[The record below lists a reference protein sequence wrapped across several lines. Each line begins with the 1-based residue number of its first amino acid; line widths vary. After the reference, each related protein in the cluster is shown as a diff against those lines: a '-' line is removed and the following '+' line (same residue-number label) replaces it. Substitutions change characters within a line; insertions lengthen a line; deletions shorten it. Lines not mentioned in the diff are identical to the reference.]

1 MNILEACFKPQKKPQ
16 KNHCHESKIIIK
28 DKPMRFL
35 PTLALFALAISTAS
49 AGSLF
54 GPPPFTNGS
63 PLPTGVQG
71 SYQASAVGQ
80 GITGIIRFAY
90 NSDGNPSALGNNDYI
105 FFING
110 TIVTGQTDAAIM
122 TNKIYGV
129 LNTPDPIT
137 PPPTLSSFDSLGG
150 SFNAKINTKSPFY
163 SFKGNGILA
172 TFEQLT
178 AVNRTFTVRGMRT
191 SLTP

>member
-1 MNILEACFKPQKKPQ
+1 
-16 KNHCHESKIIIK
+16 
-28 DKPMRFL
+28 MRFL
-35 PTLALFALAISTAS
+35 PTLALFALTLSTAS

-80 GITGIIRFAY
+80 GITGIIRFSY
-90 NSDGNPSALGNNDYI
+90 NAQGNPNTTGLNNFI

-110 TIVTGQTDAAIM
+110 TIVTGQTQASIM
-122 TNKIYGV
+122 TDKTYGILITQAVV
-129 LNTPDPIT
+129 L
-137 PPPTLSSFDSLGG
+137 PPNLAAFTSTGG
-150 SFNAKINTKSPFY
+150 SFNAKINTKSPNY
-163 SFKGNGILA
+163 SFQGNGVLA

-178 AVNRTFTVRGMRT
+178 SADPITPVNRTFTVRGMRT
-191 SLTP
+191 SLTPQ

>member
-1 MNILEACFKPQKKPQ
+1 
-16 KNHCHESKIIIK
+16 
-28 DKPMRFL
+28 MRFL

-54 GPPPFTNGS
+54 GPPPFSNGS

-105 FFING
+105 FFVNG
-110 TIVTGQTDAAIM
+110 TIVTGETDAAIM

-129 LNTPDPIT
+129 LNTPDAIPQ
-137 PPPTLSSFDSLGG
+137 PPVPFPNEFNNRLSNIFDCLGG
-150 SFNAKINTKSPFY
+150 SFNAKINTKSSTY
-163 SFKGNGILA
+163 SFKGNGVLS

-178 AVNRTFTVRGMRT
+178 TTDPVFPVNRTFTVRGMRT

>member
-1 MNILEACFKPQKKPQ
+1 
-16 KNHCHESKIIIK
+16 
-28 DKPMRFL
+28 MRFL

-63 PLPTGVQG
+63 PLPAGVQG

-137 PPPTLSSFDSLGG
+137 PPPVLNFLDSLGG
-150 SFNAKINTKSPFY
+150 SFSAKINTKSPYY
-163 SFKGNGILA
+163 SFKGNGVLA

-178 AVNRTFTVRGMRT
+178 ATDPITPVNRTFSVRGMRT
-191 SLTP
+191 SLTAQ

>member
-1 MNILEACFKPQKKPQ
+1 
-16 KNHCHESKIIIK
+16 
-28 DKPMRFL
+28 MRFL
-35 PTLALFALAISTAS
+35 PTLALFALALSTAS

-90 NSDGNPSALGNNDYI
+90 NAQGNPAEPVLPPSDPDSRPINNNYI

-110 TIVTGQTDAAIM
+110 TIVTGATQAAIM
-122 TNKIYGV
+122 TDKTYGI
-129 LNTPDPIT
+129 LITPNPII
-137 PPPTLSSFDSLGG
+137 PPPTLFFFDSLGG
-150 SFNAKINTKSPFY
+150 SFNAKIDTKSSNY
-163 SFKGNGILA
+163 SFKGNGVLE
-172 TFEQLT
+172 TFEQPT
-178 AVNRTFTVRGMRT
+178 SADPITPVNRTFTVRGMRT
-191 SLTP
+191 SLTPQ

>member
-1 MNILEACFKPQKKPQ
+1 MRVSNLKKFIAT
-16 KNHCHESKIIIK
+16 NSKINIK
-28 DKPMRFL
+28 RNSMRFL
-35 PTLALFALAISTAS
+35 PTLALFALAMSTAS

-63 PLPTGVQG
+63 PLSTGVEG

-129 LNTPDPIT
+129 LNTPDPIL
-137 PPPTLSSFDSLGG
+137 PPPSLSSFDSLGG

-163 SFKGNGILA
+163 SFKGNGFLA

-178 AVNRTFTVRGMRT
+178 AADPITPVNRTFTVRGMRT